1 MNIVKERK
9 KLLSEEFGC
18 FDDPQERFEYII
30 SRSKHLPPLDKKF
43 KTEENLVK
51 GCVSG
56 LWLVKTFENGK
67 CRFKSDADSIITRG
81 IAHLVCDMY
90 SDLTPEQILSFDPA
104 FLKELG
110 ITEHLSPNRRNG
122 LSKLSE
128 KILSF
133 AEECKNKNI

>member
-1 MNIVKERK
+1 MNTVEERK
-9 KLLSEEFGC
+9 EKLSEEFGC

-30 SRSKHLPPLDKKF
+30 SRSKHLPALDAKF

-56 LWLVKTFENGK
+56 LWLVKTFEGGK
-67 CRFKSDADSIITRG
+67 CMFKSDADSIITRG

-90 SDLTPEQILSFDPA
+90 SGLPPEQILSFDPA
-104 FLKELG
+104 FLKDLG

-128 KILSF
+128 KILSY
-133 AEECKNKNI
+133 ARECSGKEG